1 MYKDLILMNQVLA
14 FYSIFCQ
21 FCLKKPKRFYS
32 FYDISFVILRG
43 GMDAMSDVIRSFG
56 NNAGKLWKTLSD
68 EGPQVRSKLLD
79 STQLT
84 KDEFYGAIGW
94 LAREDKVRKD
104 KRTYKIGNT
113 NLTDKIGED
122 AGKVW
127 SVLQKRNDIDVS
139 AIARTA
145 KVTKRDCYSALGWLA
160 REGKITA
167 KIAVRKK

>member
-1 MYKDLILMNQVLA
+1 MNFELNEC
-14 FYSIFCQ
+14 FCSLFSG
-21 FCLKKPKRFYS
+21 FCLKKPKRFYL
-32 FYDISFVILRG
+32 FYVISFVNLLG
-43 GMDAMSDVIRSFG
+43 GMDAMSDVIKSFG

-68 EGPQVRSKLLD
+68 EGPQVRSKLLQ
-79 STQLT
+79 STNLT

-104 KRTYKIGNT
+104 KRTYKIGDT
-113 NLTDKIGED
+113 NLMDKIGED

-139 AIARTA
+139 AIARIA
-145 KVTKRDCYSALGWLA
+145 KVRKRDCYSALGWLA

>member
-1 MYKDLILMNQVLA
+1 
-14 FYSIFCQ
+14 
-21 FCLKKPKRFYS
+21 
-32 FYDISFVILRG
+32 
-43 GMDAMSDVIRSFG
+43 MSDVIKTFG

-68 EGPQVRSKLLD
+68 EGPQVRSKLLQA
-79 STQLT
+79 TQLT

-94 LAREDKVRKD
+94 LAREDKVKKD

-145 KVTKRDCYSALGWLA
+145 KVRKRDCYSALGWLA
-160 REGKITA
+160 REGKISA